1 MDNPERKKPRKDD
14 GDGGGSAGDSSVP
27 LSKKARRKIAKTQ
40 RKLAAKRQQAGCI
53 RRQVLGELRPLL
65 TEAQVTELQKAPQTS
80 EEDPTESATKV
91 VPTSRAGKA
100 GRARAV
106 LNGDEN
112 VPTGR
117 HAHRARGGRFVGDVP
132 IDLRPIVDVLEKY
145 EAQLRVERHPTL
157 VARAMVPMDCH
168 GTIDM
173 AASVSSTVQQA
184 EALAQPKLIDTAMCG
199 TPNGSASQVLSLRSR
214 GLREL
219 KLSSLPLQH
228 FATSTVP
235 VTGLV
240 SLDLSRNE
248 LWDLPRLHSL
258 ACLRSLN
265 LSRNWFASL
274 PQSLSDLPNLE
285 ELRVCHNML
294 RPSDNSLRLSSLMSW
309 CPSLKLLDLRF
320 NQKLGRKSLA
330 DRVQAAVGPSVL
342 VRTTVCWDGKAAP
355 EGAFEGE
362 SSAHRD
368 ARLLRS
374 QLEPWG
380 TTVLRRR
387 LVSDFGQPPSSVDPE
402 HVSRAEVMQKLLQC
416 YAQEKLCHRCCVA
429 SQGNE
434 SGATSGNESTGSAFA
449 QQHSLPGP
457 VDKQQDFNSCLDA
470 RPRVHVRGAPVDE
483 TICQQLLNELKGW
496 AASGKSSGAGRER
509 PSISAHSYMILS
521 SPMHI
526 LTLGARKAVKAI
538 GKLKAHSSIWQLAK
552 AAIETVDPEF
562 AAAFTALAVTH
573 NFQGSPHIDK
583 QNVGPFYAMALGDFP
598 PGQGGI
604 HVECSARV
612 VAEVDTH
619 NRLGKVDGRNPHWV
633 APYDSNCERF
643 SVVFYKTQGPHA
655 YPGPAIFSVPDISE
669 RRPT

>member
-1 MDNPERKKPRKDD
+1 MCVWCLVFAGAAVMDNPERKKPRKDD

-294 RPSDNSLRLSSLMSW
+294 RPSDNSLRVCMLLVLGRFFVRRWRLGVVTFARRPSW
-309 CPSLKLLDLRF
+309 WICIHLTFCGIILFFASPFVLHLWPDSF
-320 NQKLGRKSLA
+320 TCQKLALFREAFLA
-330 DRVQAAVGPSVL
+330 HVL
-342 VRTTVCWDGKAAP
+342 VP
-355 EGAFEGE
+355 
-362 SSAHRD
+362 
-368 ARLLRS
+368 
-374 QLEPWG
+374 
-380 TTVLRRR
+380 
-387 LVSDFGQPPSSVDPE
+387 
-402 HVSRAEVMQKLLQC
+402 
-416 YAQEKLCHRCCVA
+416 
-429 SQGNE
+429 
-434 SGATSGNESTGSAFA
+434 
-449 QQHSLPGP
+449 
-457 VDKQQDFNSCLDA
+457 
-470 RPRVHVRGAPVDE
+470 
-483 TICQQLLNELKGW
+483 
-496 AASGKSSGAGRER
+496 
-509 PSISAHSYMILS
+509 
-521 SPMHI
+521 
-526 LTLGARKAVKAI
+526 
-538 GKLKAHSSIWQLAK
+538 
-552 AAIETVDPEF
+552 
-562 AAAFTALAVTH
+562 
-573 NFQGSPHIDK
+573 
-583 QNVGPFYAMALGDFP
+583 
-598 PGQGGI
+598 
-604 HVECSARV
+604 
-612 VAEVDTH
+612 
-619 NRLGKVDGRNPHWV
+619 
-633 APYDSNCERF
+633 
-643 SVVFYKTQGPHA
+643 
-655 YPGPAIFSVPDISE
+655 
-669 RRPT
+669 